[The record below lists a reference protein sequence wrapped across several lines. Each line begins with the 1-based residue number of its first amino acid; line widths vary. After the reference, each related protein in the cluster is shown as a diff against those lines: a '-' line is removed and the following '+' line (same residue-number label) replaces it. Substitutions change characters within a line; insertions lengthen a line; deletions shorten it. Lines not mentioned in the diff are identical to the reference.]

1 MWWSVWHQAG
11 FLRMNSNRKCHQ
23 FPRSQLWK
31 LFTAKEKEVADG
43 GVKKVKKVKKV
54 KIEGETR
61 VSRQTSTDGDA
72 PVLWQTLFPCW
83 SVSPLSSGTR
93 DASAPTFWLIQ
104 PAVYLWLFTDLRS
117 GSITLRFFVLFF
129 VSDSSRAAS
138 VSMML
143 TAVTT
148 RRTAA
153 DSSLHKSKTSCNNWL
168 ICDKWLS
175 AFLYKSG
182 FLMVVIE
189 SFFLFMFLFVLCL
202 FLSLISDSACFYFTS
217 CSRLFQRHKSV
228 CILTQTR
235 LPSSSLN
242 FLITC

>member
-31 LFTAKEKEVADG
+31 LFTA
-43 GVKKVKKVKKV
+43 
-54 KIEGETR
+54 
-61 VSRQTSTDGDA
+61 
-72 PVLWQTLFPCW
+72 
-83 SVSPLSSGTR
+83 
-93 DASAPTFWLIQ
+93 
-104 PAVYLWLFTDLRS
+104 
-117 GSITLRFFVLFF
+117 ITLRFFVLFF

-202 FLSLISDSACFYFTS
+202 FLSLISDSAGFYFTS